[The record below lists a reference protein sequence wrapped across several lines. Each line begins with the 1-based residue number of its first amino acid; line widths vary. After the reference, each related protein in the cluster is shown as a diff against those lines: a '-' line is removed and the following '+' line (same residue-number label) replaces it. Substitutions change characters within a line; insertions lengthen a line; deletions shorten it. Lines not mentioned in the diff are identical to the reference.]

1 MGHLKKSNESEWR
14 KQEKEEKRCEAC
26 EVSHDDNQ
34 NFLPDR
40 TGEEIE
46 SLAYENTKKAKM
58 NMVDSRREVEE
69 KIKMWAR
76 K

>member
-1 MGHLKKSNESEWR
+1 
-14 KQEKEEKRCEAC
+14 
-26 EVSHDDNQ
+26 
-34 NFLPDR
+34 
-40 TGEEIE
+40 
-46 SLAYENTKKAKM
+46 LAYENTKKAKM